1 MGTIL
6 VPRARGAP
14 DKTLKKMVYRHA
26 FEGGAFKHMEL
37 IGKPVLKKGAPPH
50 GHHLGAAREGD
61 SRQKTKISH
70 LRPSFS

>member
-14 DKTLKKMVYRHA
+14 DKTLQNMVYRHA

-37 IGKPVLKKGAPPH
+37 IGKPVLKKGSPP
-50 GHHLGAAREGD
+50 EW
-61 SRQKTKISH
+61 T
-70 LRPSFS
+70 PS